1 MPHARPPPSAETFV
15 ITTTGAL
22 RAIVADEV
30 ERAVRR
36 TFASLV
42 KDAGHETEWIT
53 PREAS
58 RLYGRH
64 RSTLHRWSQAGLLP
78 TRKISA
84 STYYSARA
92 VERLAG

>member
-1 MPHARPPPSAETFV
+1 MPSQEALVLVSAA
-15 ITTTGAL
+15 AL
-22 RAIVADEV
+22 SGLVSSAVDAAV

-42 KDAGHETEWIT
+42 EGTVVDDEWVT
-53 PREAS
+53 PRVATK
-58 RLYGRH
+58 LYGRH